1 MGLFLNIIIITVA
14 GILIQYIFQV
24 HNLIEVVG
32 TEIERYNGEV
42 LDERSVELVKVWFRK
57 SMFFVRYAVVT
68 VDIIKKAV
76 TVAPSASTGFVM
88 LILIMIKKLF

>member
-1 MGLFLNIIIITVA
+1 MGLFLNIIIIVA

-32 TEIERYNGEV
+32 TEIERYNGEG

-76 TVAPSASTGFVM
+76 TV
-88 LILIMIKKLF
+88 I